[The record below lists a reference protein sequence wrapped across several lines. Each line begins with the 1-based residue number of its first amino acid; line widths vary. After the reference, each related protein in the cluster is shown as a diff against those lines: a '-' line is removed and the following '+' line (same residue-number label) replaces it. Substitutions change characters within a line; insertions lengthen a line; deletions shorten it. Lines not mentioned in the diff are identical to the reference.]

1 MGWGRSGGRSA
12 ERPSD
17 WVRGRFRKRPPVV
30 FGVVKAVIGIGW
42 IEEVA
47 TRFYFRHHIQMAPK
61 HNSPVKTAG
70 IFEPGQISFDV
81 TVTSP
86 VYLPTLCCAKPKIW
100 IKVRNGGG
108 DRRCDA
114 AYSFEDGVI
123 LSACKYV

>member
-1 MGWGRSGGRSA
+1 
-12 ERPSD
+12 
-17 WVRGRFRKRPPVV
+17 
-30 FGVVKAVIGIGW
+30 
-42 IEEVA
+42 
-47 TRFYFRHHIQMAPK
+47 MAPK